1 MKVFPHT
8 LVPVLLAAALLAPCR
23 ADSLFPVGNAAS
35 GSPVSLF
42 ADNKAHAVGDIL
54 TIVINETASAASQA
68 ATKTSKADTFSFGP
82 GTGPNIVHIGSFQ
95 FGLGSLPALGL
106 NDSSTGNASGST
118 TRSDNL
124 SAQIEV
130 TVKQV
135 LPNGNLVVEGTRQVG
150 MNAETQSIILTGIV
164 RPQDI
169 SSSNTVQSPQVADAQ
184 IKYSGKGPVG
194 NQQHD
199 GLIARVFKFLF

>member
-1 MKVFPHT
+1 MKPF
-8 LVPVLLAAALLAPCR
+8 AAALLAVVVIAPCH
-23 ADSLFPVGNAAS
+23 ADSLFPVGNAAP
-35 GSPVSLF
+35 GGVGLSLY

-54 TIVINETASAASQA
+54 TVIVNETASAASQA
-68 ATKTSKADTFSFGP
+68 ATKTSKADSFSFGP
-82 GTGPNIVHIGSFQ
+82 GTGPNMIHIGSVQ

-106 NDSSTGNASGST
+106 SDSSTGNASGST

-135 LPNGNLVVEGTRQVG
+135 LPNGNLVVEGTRQVS
-150 MNAETQSIILTGIV
+150 MNAETQAITLTGIV

-169 SSSNTVQSPQVADAQ
+169 SASNTVQSPQVADAQ

-194 NQQHD
+194 NPQHA